1 MSNARMTFRFGDHE
15 SDKPESKRI
24 SASSPLVTLSEEL
37 PHNHTLT
44 PKQMDTTPSWT
55 PEDIPGDW
63 GETVLTS
70 STVPEP
76 EQRMSPDSNFDEAHY
91 LGDRSGYG
99 YHNHIADPDEERR
112 DLSNTHDDQGHDW
125 LADSENYSYK
135 RNRPPRGWKMIGSV
149 TGALV
154 TGALFGMVILSFFN
168 KEGAAKPGDLLPVN
182 QAVSSVTDQEGVAG
196 TEQQLQAAAT
206 GSTYYALQY
215 GVFSSPERAEQAK
228 LELAQA
234 GIAAGSDPE
243 DGNRVYAGISADREE
258 AKLLSTRLKAQGV
271 ELYVKEI
278 VNPEINPAI
287 FGGKQEDVQLFFT
300 NSSALIEQL
309 STLSIQQLGQST
321 PVAVPT
327 EMMTA
332 IQNKH
337 ESWLTGLNSLSP
349 GLTAEVQTIIGGMEK
364 SMNRAITAIAEYN
377 KNPDDVHMWSV
388 QSDLMEY
395 VLQQKKWLEAIK
407 Q

>member
-1 MSNARMTFRFGDHE
+1 MSNARMTFRFGDNE
-15 SDKPESKRI
+15 SDKPENKGI
-24 SASSPLVTLSEEL
+24 NTSSTFAALSEDISQS
-37 PHNHTLT
+37 PMPT
-44 PKQMDTTPSWT
+44 PTQLNTTPSWT

-63 GETVLTS
+63 GETTLTG

-76 EQRMSPDSNFDEAHY
+76 YQRTDKDSKLDEPGYSYNQFTAYPGDEDENRIDEHY
-91 LGDRSGYG
+91 G
-99 YHNHIADPDEERR
+99 
-112 DLSNTHDDQGHDW
+112 GHDW
-125 LADSENYSYK
+125 LAESANYSYK

-168 KEGAAKPGDLLPVN
+168 REGAVDPGGKIPAN
-182 QAVSSVTDQEGVAG
+182 QAVSAVTGQEGVAG
-196 TEQQLQAAAT
+196 SEQQTVAT
-206 GSTYYALQY
+206 TTGGSYYALQY

-228 LELAQA
+228 VELSQA

-258 AKLLSTRLKAQGV
+258 AKLLSSRLKAEGV

-278 VNPEINPAI
+278 VNPEVNPTV
-287 FGGKQEDVQLFFT
+287 FGGKAEDVQHFFA
-300 NSSALIEQL
+300 SGSALVEQL
-309 STLSIQQLGQST
+309 STLSIQQLGQSV
-321 PVAVPT
+321 PEAVST
-327 EMMTA
+327 ETMTA
-332 IQNKH
+332 LQNQH
-337 ESWLTGLNSLSP
+337 ELWLNSLNSIAP
-349 GLTAEVQTIIGGMEK
+349 GLGTDVQPYVSAMEK
-364 SMNRAITAIAEYN
+364 SMNSAVTALAEYN
-377 KNPDDVHMWSV
+377 KNPANVHMWSV

>member
-1 MSNARMTFRFGDHE
+1 MSNARMTFRFGDNE
-15 SDKPESKRI
+15 SDKPENKGI
-24 SASSPLVTLSEEL
+24 STSSTFTALSEEI
-37 PHNHTLT
+37 
-44 PKQMDTTPSWT
+44 PKSPTSTRLDATPSWT

-63 GETVLTS
+63 GETMLTG

-76 EQRMSPDSNFDEAHY
+76 YLRSDNDSSRDEPKY
-91 LGDRSGYG
+91 IYS
-99 YHNHIADPDEERR
+99 NHAVYPEDEDK
-112 DLSNTHDDQGHDW
+112 DLSNKNDGDHDW
-125 LADSENYSYK
+125 LADRDNYSYK

-168 KEGAAKPGDLLPVN
+168 REGAVDPGGSLPVN
-182 QAVSSVTDQEGVAG
+182 QMVATVTGQKGVAG
-196 TEQQLQAAAT
+196 TEQQLQTAT
-206 GSTYYALQY
+206 TGGSYYALQY

-228 LELAQA
+228 VGLSQA

-258 AKLLSTRLKAQGV
+258 AKLLSTRLKAEGV

-278 VNPEINPAI
+278 INPEVDPAV
-287 FGGKQEDVQLFFT
+287 FGGKAEDVQRFFT
-300 NSSALIEQL
+300 SSSALVEQL

-321 PVAVPT
+321 PEAVSSET
-327 EMMTA
+327 MSA
-332 IQNKH
+332 LQNQH
-337 ESWLTGLNSLSP
+337 QLWLAGLKSFAP
-349 GLTAEVQTIIGGMEK
+349 GLSADVQPYVSAMDK
-364 SMNRAITAIAEYN
+364 SMNNAVTAIAEYN
-377 KNPDDVHMWSV
+377 KNPANVHMWTV
-388 QSDLMEY
+388 QSDLMDY

>member
-1 MSNARMTFRFGDHE
+1 MSNARMTFRFGDNE
-15 SDKPESKRI
+15 SDKPENKGI
-24 SASSPLVTLSEEL
+24 PTSSTFAALSEEI
-37 PHNHTLT
+37 PHSPT
-44 PKQMDTTPSWT
+44 PTPTQLNTAPSWT

-63 GETVLTS
+63 GETMLTG

-76 EQRMSPDSNFDEAHY
+76 YQRTDKDSKLDEPGYSYNHLTAY
-91 LGDRSGYG
+91 PEDEDENRSDENYG
-99 YHNHIADPDEERR
+99 
-112 DLSNTHDDQGHDW
+112 GHDW
-125 LADSENYSYK
+125 LANSEHSYK

-168 KEGAAKPGDLLPVN
+168 REGAVDPGSKIPAN
-182 QAVSSVTDQEGVAG
+182 QAVSTVTGQQGVAG
-196 TEQQLQAAAT
+196 SEQQIQATTT
-206 GSTYYALQY
+206 GGSYYALQY

-228 LELAQA
+228 VELSQA

-258 AKLLSTRLKAQGV
+258 AKLLSSRLKAEGV

-278 VNPEINPAI
+278 VNPEVNPAV
-287 FGGKQEDVQLFFT
+287 FGGKAEDVQHFFA
-300 NSSALIEQL
+300 SGAALVEQL
-309 STLSIQQLGQST
+309 STLSIQQLGQSV
-321 PVAVPT
+321 PEAVST
-327 EMMTA
+327 ETMTSL
-332 IQNKH
+332 QNQH
-337 ESWLTGLNSLSP
+337 QLWLTGLNSIAP
-349 GLTAEVQTIIGGMEK
+349 GLSADVQPYVSAMEK
-364 SMNRAITAIAEYN
+364 SMASAVTAIAEYN
-377 KNPDDVHMWSV
+377 KNPANVHMWSV

>member
-1 MSNARMTFRFGDHE
+1 MSNARMTFRFGDNE
-15 SDKPESKRI
+15 SDKPENKGI
-24 SASSPLVTLSEEL
+24 PTSSTFAALSEEI
-37 PHNHTLT
+37 PQSPT
-44 PKQMDTTPSWT
+44 PTRLNTTPSWT

-63 GETVLTS
+63 GETVLTG

-76 EQRMSPDSNFDEAHY
+76 YQKTDKDSKLDESEYNYNYHLTEY
-91 LGDRSGYG
+91 QGDEDENRSDENYG
-99 YHNHIADPDEERR
+99 DHN
-112 DLSNTHDDQGHDW
+112 W

-168 KEGAAKPGDLLPVN
+168 REGAVDPGSKIPAN
-182 QAVSSVTDQEGVAG
+182 QAVSAVTGQDGVADS
-196 TEQQLQAAAT
+196 EQQLQAATT
-206 GSTYYALQY
+206 GGSYYALQY

-228 LELAQA
+228 VELSQA

-243 DGNRVYAGISADREE
+243 DGNRVYAGIAADREE
-258 AKLLSTRLKAQGV
+258 AKLLSSRLKAEGV

-278 VNPEINPAI
+278 VNPEVNPAV
-287 FGGKQEDVQLFFT
+287 FGGKAEDVQQFFASGST
-300 NSSALIEQL
+300 LVEQL
-309 STLSIQQLGQST
+309 STLSIQQLGLSVPEAVST
-321 PVAVPT
+321 ET
-327 EMMTA
+327 MTA
-332 IQNKH
+332 LQNQH
-337 ESWLTGLNSLSP
+337 QLWLTGLNSIAP
-349 GLTAEVQTIIGGMEK
+349 GLTAEVQPYVSAMDK
-364 SMNRAITAIAEYN
+364 SMNSAVTTLAEYN
-377 KNPDDVHMWSV
+377 KNPANVHMWSV

>member
-1 MSNARMTFRFGDHE
+1 MSNARMTFRFGDNE
-15 SDKPESKRI
+15 SDKPENKGI
-24 SASSPLVTLSEEL
+24 PTSSTFAALSEEI
-37 PHNHTLT
+37 PHSPT
-44 PKQMDTTPSWT
+44 PTPTQLNTTPSWT
-55 PEDIPGDW
+55 PEEIPGDW
-63 GETVLTS
+63 GETMLTG

-76 EQRMSPDSNFDEAHY
+76 YPRTDKDSKLDEPGYSYKHLTAY
-91 LGDRSGYG
+91 PGEEDENRSDENYG
-99 YHNHIADPDEERR
+99 
-112 DLSNTHDDQGHDW
+112 GHDW

-168 KEGAAKPGDLLPVN
+168 REGAVDPGSKMPAN
-182 QAVSSVTDQEGVAG
+182 QEVSAVTGQQGVAG
-196 TEQQLQAAAT
+196 SEQQLQATTT
-206 GSTYYALQY
+206 GGSYYALQY

-228 LELAQA
+228 VELSQA

-258 AKLLSTRLKAQGV
+258 AKLLSSRLKAEGV

-278 VNPEINPAI
+278 VNPEVNPAV
-287 FGGKQEDVQLFFT
+287 FGGKAEDVKQFFA
-300 NSSALIEQL
+300 SGSALVEQL
-309 STLSIQQLGQST
+309 STLSIQQLGQSV
-321 PVAVPT
+321 PEAVST
-327 EMMTA
+327 ETMTSL
-332 IQNKH
+332 QNQH
-337 ESWLTGLNSLSP
+337 QLWLTGLNSIAP
-349 GLTAEVQTIIGGMEK
+349 GLSADVQPYVSAMEK
-364 SMNRAITAIAEYN
+364 SMNSAVTAIAEYN
-377 KNPDDVHMWSV
+377 KNPANVYMWSV